1 MSEIV
6 KIAGR
11 SYMKRPILYKT
22 VTKSSVIL
30 VLSLLWERFINHNG
44 RFPIFQYS
52 FAILGLVCMCMSWF
66 SYLSF
71 DGLKIHYLN
80 EKKSSKRKKK
90 HKTRDIADFVDEK
103 IISFDELEKEE
114 QIVCNLLSTLL
125 SGGLFVGISLLIT
138 LLR

>member
-11 SYMKRPILYKT
+11 PYMKRPILYRT
-22 VTKSSVIL
+22 VTKASVIL
-30 VLSLLWERFINHNG
+30 VLALLWERFINHNG
-44 RFPIFQYS
+44 RFPVFQYS
-52 FAILGLVCMCMSWF
+52 FAILGLVCMCLSWF
-66 SYLSF
+66 SYLAF
-71 DGLKIHYLN
+71 DGMKIHYLN
-80 EKKSSKRKKK
+80 EKKGGKKKK